1 MDILGRWSELKPA
14 DNEVQEICDQ
24 VKPDVEKLLHMK
36 FETFRAL
43 VHRTLLL
50 AGGMHYLIQVLIE
63 HGEDE
68 DGKYLHEKC
77 LHVRVF
83 SSLERQLDVMNAM
96 NMRPVTVADKLIPF

>member
-50 AGGMHYLIQVLIE
+50 AGGMHYLIQIRHEVE
-63 HGEDE
+63 VQEDKHFKE
-68 DGKYLHEKC
+68 FKTL
-77 LHVRVF
+77 
-83 SSLERQLDVMNAM
+83 
-96 NMRPVTVADKLIPF
+96 